1 MNVIKT
7 EIEGVLIIEPKV
19 FGDDRGFFLET
30 FAAQR
35 YVDAGLTRP
44 FIQDNWSRSKKG
56 TLRGLHFQMPKTQGK
71 LVMCT
76 QGAVYDVAVDV
87 RQGSKTFGQHVGV
100 ELSESNKRQLWV
112 PEGMAHGFCV
122 LSESADFVYKCT
134 DTYAPEFEQTILWSD
149 PALAI
154 AWPVKDPLISPKDA
168 KGVLLKDAKV
178 LPKL

>member
-7 EIEGVLIIEPKV
+7 AIDGLFIIEPKV

-30 FAAQR
+30 FSAER
-35 YVDAGLTRP
+35 YGALGINRP
-44 FIQDNWSRSKKG
+44 FVQDNWSRSRKG
-56 TLRGLHFQMPKTQGK
+56 TLRGLHYQLPKTQGK

-76 QGAVYDVAVDV
+76 QGAVYDVAVDI
-87 RQGSKTFGQHVGV
+87 RKSSKTFGTFVGV
-100 ELSESNKRQLWV
+100 ELTESNKRQLWV

-134 DTYAPEFEQTILWSD
+134 DTYAPEHEHSILWND

-154 AWPVKDPLISPKDA
+154 PWPVKDPLISAKDA

-178 LPKL
+178 LPA